1 MLSQS
6 THDPRPTRRRVLKS
20 TAVGAAIIGLDGFG
34 FLSRLPMVSAA
45 EAALSPSLVRLDS
58 SIEPLV
64 ALLEETPRERL
75 LEEVAS
81 RVRSGTSYREVLT
94 ALLLAGVRNVQPRPS
109 VGFKFHAVLVVN
121 SAHLASLASPDAD
134 RWLPIFWALD
144 YFKSAQART
153 KRESGW
159 QMTAVDEERVP
170 SASEAR
176 AAFTRAMDA
185 WDEEAADAAA
195 AGVARAC
202 TMKESFE
209 LFARY
214 GPRDF
219 RDIGHKAIFVAN
231 SFRTLGAIGWQHG
244 EPVLRSLAYA
254 LLKFDGETN
263 PATADLAPDRAWKH
277 NVERIAKVRAGW
289 SDGKTDGGAV
299 RTLLGT
305 LRSGSDDDAAAQ
317 VVDLLNGGV
326 APQSVW
332 DAILCGASEL
342 MMRTPNIIT
351 LHSVTTAN
359 ALRHAYA
366 TSTDS
371 RTRLMLMLQ
380 GASFLPLFRGPT
392 GRGRDVNIDAF
403 EPSTP
408 EASGDRAVMEFF
420 TDAGADRMT
429 AASKALSYLSTG
441 GAAKPL
447 IDHAR
452 RLVFLKGNDSHD
464 YKFSSAVLEDH
475 AHLSPTW
482 RERYLAA
489 SLFLL
494 PTPAERDNALVQR
507 TRAALGA

>member
-1 MLSQS
+1 MSLRS
-6 THDPRPTRRRVLKS
+6 TRRSFLQ
-20 TAVGAAIIGLDGFG
+20 TTGAATLLGSGAFAFLKGLG
-34 FLSRLPMVSAA
+34 PVSAA
-45 EAALSPSLVRLDS
+45 DARLDPKLVRLDD

-64 ALLEETPRERL
+64 RLIEETPRNRL
-75 LEEVAS
+75 LEEVAG
-81 RVRSGTSYREVLT
+81 RIKKGASYREVLA
-94 ALLLAGVRNVQPRPS
+94 ALLLAGVRNVQPRPT

-121 SAHLASLASPDAD
+121 SAHLASLASSDTD

-144 YFKSAQART
+144 YFKSAQAT
-153 KRESGW
+153 TQRESGW
-159 QMTAVDEERVP
+159 RMSSVDEKRVP
-170 SASEAR
+170 SAAEAR
-176 AAFTRAMDA
+176 AAFARAMDG

-202 TMKESFE
+202 TMNESFE

-231 SFRTLGAIGWQHG
+231 SFRTLNAIGWQHG

-254 LLKFDGETN
+254 LLKFDDKN
-263 PATADLAPDRAWKH
+263 PADADLGPDRPWKH
-277 NVERIAKVRAGW
+277 NAERAEKVRPAW
-289 SDGKTDGGAV
+289 AEGKPDDAAV
-299 RTLLGT
+299 RGMLAT
-305 LRSGSDDDAAAQ
+305 LRTGSDDDAAGQ
-317 VVDLLNGGV
+317 VVEMLNAGV

-332 DAILCGASEL
+332 DAILCGAGEL
-342 MMRTPNIIT
+342 MMRTPNIVT

-366 TSTDS
+366 TSTDP

-380 GASFLPLFRGPT
+380 GASFLPLFRGAT
-392 GRGRDVNIDAF
+392 GRGRDVAIDAF
-403 EPSTP
+403 EPVAP
-408 EASGDRAVMEFF
+408 KAAGADAVTELFN
-420 TDAGADRMT
+420 DAGADRMA
-429 AASKALSYLSTG
+429 AASKALSYLNTG
-441 GAAKPL
+441 GEPKPL

-475 AHLSPTW
+475 AHLSAAW
-482 RERYLAA
+482 RDRYLAA

-494 PTPAERDNALVQR
+494 PTPAEKDNALVER
-507 TRAALGA
+507 TRAALG